1 VRAVAIDLVLSAIQY
16 VSRGGDRILVVGSVD
31 RVYATVNLI
40 KILQDWVATLVLVI
54 TMYIVDVTG

>member
-1 VRAVAIDLVLSAIQY
+1 MRAVAIDLVLSAIQY